1 MVVFPISYY
10 SVCIVLLVFV
20 DQKKGSLFYPYMV
33 LSSVVGIISTIVGL
47 TYPTWDNYQ
56 EKYVT
61 TIPFGFSRIHS
72 ILFNVMI
79 IGFKILV
86 LLYWPRNTSSLA
98 YTVSGGWVC
107 LYLIEVVLVNTNRK
121 YG

>member
-1 MVVFPISYY
+1 MVLYPISYY

-61 TIPFGFSRIHS
+61 TIPFGFSRIHR

-79 IGFKILV
+79 IG
-86 LLYWPRNTSSLA
+86 A
-98 YTVSGGWVC
+98 YTVSVGWVC
-107 LYLIEVVLVNTNRK
+107 LYLIVFVLVNKNRI